1 MTNTA
6 PGQFDTVT
14 MSSNSPQ
21 AFLIADSLNAAQAAQ
36 PNQHFREVGDVL
48 IVPELS
54 MASPWLDQSS
64 GPSGG
69 ISDEAYEKIP
79 AQLLL
84 LLRPDSIG
92 SAVQTGGTIRV
103 QFTGLDSYAYA
114 IESSSN
120 LVDWARLST
129 NYPSNGVFNFVEIPS
144 AVRRFYRSV
153 LLP

>member
-1 MTNTA
+1 VA
-6 PGQFDTVT
+6 Q
-14 MSSNSPQ
+14 SNQ
-21 AFLIADSLNAAQAAQ
+21 YF
-36 PNQHFREVGDVL
+36 HEVGDVL
-48 IVPELS
+48 SVPELS
-54 MASPWLDQSS
+54 NASPWLDQSS
-64 GPSGG
+64 GPSSG

-92 SAVQTGGTIRV
+92 SAVQSDGTIHV
-103 QFTGLDSYAYA
+103 QFTGLDSDAYA

-129 NYPSNGVFNFVEIPS
+129 NYPINGVLNFFEIPS
-144 AVRRFYRSV
+144 AARRFYRSV